1 MLAFAVA
8 HAVAMPCALAQTP
21 QGPGVPVQPGARQG
35 DEEVVYD
42 QAVAR
47 LAGRPIVSV
56 AFARSRG
63 ETRIDRIAGGD
74 LERMTP
80 EAAAAYVRGLAAR
93 VGQSFEPRMVS
104 EDCAELWRNRR
115 AIVAG
120 FVAPEG
126 DGVAVTYVVLLEQS
140 VFVGLDYIGLDHL
153 DRATIDALLGVHSGI
168 QITRPEAEAMRKV
181 LLARYRREG
190 YAHAEVVIEELPGA
204 ADDDA
209 PARPDAAGRPPGRL
223 RFRVDEGPKVTIGS
237 VRFLGNAS
245 FAADPVFGFL
255 GADDYL
261 LRDSSIEAKPARG
274 LLSGDAFSREVV
286 EEDIDRLRV
295 FYRQR
300 GFLDATVDLLDAVF
314 TEDRSMVD
322 LTYVVVEG
330 PRYRVRSLRIE
341 HVDGVGAP
349 LATPPLYPVAELQ
362 ALTKVAAGEF
372 YDGDK
377 LQRDIQAIL
386 DYYGKR
392 GHPPQSFPGMDR
404 VQGGCRVLPPAETYT
419 VANEVDIVLR
429 VSEGVPKN
437 LRDVIV
443 RGNRFT
449 RDRVVRRR
457 FRVQPGE
464 RIDMGEVKRSQ
475 RLVEQT
481 GYFND
486 PISQQ
491 GPRLQLEPV
500 PGDPAAVDVAVDVKD
515 GNTGSFNWGVGIST
529 GQGVIGRIEFTKN
542 NFDLWKPPSS
552 LNPITGFSEIF
563 RNEAFHGGGQRLE
576 MIASP
581 GSRFSTYTLAW
592 TEPDIFVQHLD
603 TWELRLAGRK
613 RIQRL
618 PDGYTSDTL
627 GADVALSHN
636 FSDELNAGFGVRH
649 DAVTVES
656 LAVDATELAFDAEG
670 QTELRAVRVFGRY
683 RDYDDVMRPTSGFE
697 STANVELV
705 GGPLGGEESLVK
717 FTQSTNVYVRL
728 RENEA
733 GHPTVLHLDGLF
745 GVAQA
750 FGGSDDVF
758 LTERF
763 YMGGYNLRGFDF
775 RRAGPKQFDRP
786 YGGEAI
792 VTGTAEVIFPL
803 VATRMPGEVRDREVL
818 RWLVFTDVGMLGLDL
833 DDPTFGEVR
842 LSSGFGFR
850 IELPFFQIPIAIDLG
865 WPWQYEQSD
874 DRRQLWF
881 SMGQR

>member
-8 HAVAMPCALAQTP
+8 QAAAVPCLRAQTP

-35 DEEVVYD
+35 EEEVVYD
-42 QAVAR
+42 PPVLRQV
-47 LAGRPIVSV
+47 GRRIVSV

-63 ETRIDRIAGGD
+63 ETRLDRITGAD
-74 LERMTP
+74 LETIAP
-80 EAAAAYVRGLAAR
+80 EAAASYLRGLAAR
-93 VGQSFEPRMVS
+93 VGQAFEPRMVS

-115 AIVAG
+115 VIVAG

-126 DGVAVTYVVLLEQS
+126 DGVAITYVVLLEQA
-140 VFVGLDYIGLDHL
+140 VFVGIDYTGIDHL
-153 DRATIDALLGVHSGI
+153 DRATVDALLGVNPGV
-168 QITRPEAEAMRKV
+168 QITRTEAEAMRKV

-209 PARPDAAGRPPGRL
+209 PARPDVSGRPPGRL
-223 RFRVDEGPKVTIGS
+223 RFRVDEGPQVTIGA
-237 VRFLGNAS
+237 VRFLGNRS

-255 GADDYL
+255 GADEYL
-261 LRDSSIEAKPARG
+261 LRDSAMEGKPSRG
-274 LLSGDAFSREVV
+274 FLSGDAFSREVI
-286 EEDIDRLRV
+286 EEDVDRLRV

-300 GFLDATVDLLDAVF
+300 GFLDATVDLIDTVF
-314 TEDRSMVD
+314 TEDRSVVE
-322 LTYVVVEG
+322 LTFVVVEG

-349 LATPPLYPVAELQ
+349 LSSPPLHAIADVQ
-362 ALTKVAAGEF
+362 AVTKVAAGQF
-372 YDGDK
+372 YDGEK
-377 LQRDIQAIL
+377 LQRDVQAIL
-386 DYYGKR
+386 DFYGRR
-392 GHPPQSFPGMDR
+392 GHPPQNFPGMDS
-404 VQGGCRVLPPAETYT
+404 VQGGCRVLPPVLTYS

-429 VSEGVPKN
+429 VSEGVPKS

-449 RDRVVRRR
+449 RDRVIRRR

-464 RIDMGEVKRSQ
+464 RIDMVEVKRSQ

-486 PISQQ
+486 PVTQQ

-515 GNTGSFNWGVGIST
+515 GSTGSFNWGVGVST
-529 GQGVIGRIEFTKN
+529 GQGLIGRIEFTKN
-542 NFDLWKPPSS
+542 NFDIWKPPSS
-552 LNPITGFSEIF
+552 LNPITGFTEIF

-592 TEPDIFVQHLD
+592 TEPDIFVQHID

-636 FSDELNAGFGVRH
+636 FSDVVNAGFGLRH
-649 DAVTVES
+649 DTVTVDS

-670 QTELRAVRVFGRY
+670 QTELRGARLFGRY
-683 RDYDDVMRPTSGFE
+683 RDFDDVMRPTSGFE
-697 STANVELV
+697 YTANVEMV
-705 GGPLGGEESLVK
+705 GGPLGGEESLTK
-717 FTQSTNVYVRL
+717 FTQSANLYVRL

-733 GHPTVLHLDGLF
+733 GHATVLHVDGLF
-745 GVAQA
+745 GVARA

-763 YMGGYNLRGFDF
+763 YMGGTNLRGFDF

-803 VATRMPGEVRDREVL
+803 VATRVPGEVRDREVL
-818 RWLVFTDVGMLGLDL
+818 RWLLFTDVGMLGLDL

-842 LSSGFGFR
+842 LASGIGFR

-865 WPWQYEQSD
+865 WPWRYEQSD

-881 SMGQR
+881 TMGQR